1 MSSFNKAE
9 ETLKIGSSFKVLAPY
24 AAVVV
29 ALAVVLGLIFAA
41 YEMSRPIPVSLLLLI
56 PILVGAFLGGLS
68 AGAFAMILGLAADH
82 FLFGKLVPDVQRLF
96 PYIDEQVRLVFF
108 MVEGLLL
115 NAVGHWHRLSRL
127 KAQEAERRQ
136 RMLEQEIVRRRRL
149 EESVVRSQRAVK
161 SQLSEIESIYATAP
175 VGLCFI
181 DRDLRFVRVNRELAE
196 IHGIPVEE
204 HIGQSV
210 QKVVPEI
217 GLAMVP
223 LLRRVIVSGEPI
235 LDKEIADITLE
246 GARTKPVLLVNLF
259 PAKESDGFVSGV
271 NVAVREISGQKR
283 FEETLKESEEKYR
296 LLAEVSPLAIWTAAP
311 DGSLLYASHHWLE
324 YSGLTLEQSLGQ
336 GWASVLHPEDRERVF
351 AEQAEALEKS
361 CPYETELRFR
371 CYRSGE
377 YRWHLV
383 RALPLRDDGG
393 RVRQWMGIAMD
404 IHQIKCGE
412 EAWRESQARLLLA
425 LEVGRMTVWERDSA
439 TGAVT
444 WLDPTNL
451 HSAIGFEDQF
461 LAWVKDLAERNLPL
475 SSQTEVQPVESY
487 RQEFQIVLPDGKL
500 NWVEAR
506 GQLFR
511 GSRRLVGVLSDVTDR
526 KRAED
531 SLRHVKEVEEALR
544 EADRRKDEFIALL
557 AHELRNPLAPILTS
571 AQLLKRRGSERP
583 ELIESATESI
593 ERQVKYLTRL
603 INDLL
608 DISRVARGK
617 LKLSFEV
624 TDMASVIAHAV
635 EVCRPVI
642 ENNQQELVYR
652 GTGQPL
658 YLWGDPARLS
668 QIIANLLMN
677 AAKFTPGNGRIELA
691 MERKGPEIAI
701 KVRDNGI
708 GIEPDALEHIFE
720 PFVQYERPLHNGHSG
735 LGVGLALVKSLV
747 EMHGGRISVVSYG
760 KDQGTEFS
768 IRLPLFDQSSG
779 RKSDSAD
786 TEDEVQ
792 PIRSPVT
799 HDEALASLPREAYRG
814 VSARQR
820 SAMNGFSDLE
830 KQSDRVF
837 QQFL

>member
-1 MSSFNKAE
+1 VSSFNE
-9 ETLKIGSSFKVLAPY
+9 SDETPKPRNPFTVLTPY
-24 AAVVV
+24 VAVCA
-29 ALAVVLGLIFAA
+29 ALAVVSGLIFAVH
-41 YEMSRPIPVSLLLLI
+41 EMSWPIPVSLLLLI
-56 PILVGAFLGGLS
+56 PIFVGAFWGGLS
-68 AGAFAMILGLAADH
+68 AGVFAMILGLAADY
-82 FLFGKLVPDVQRLF
+82 FLFGKFLPGGQRLF
-96 PYIDEQVRLVFF
+96 PYVDEQVRLASFI
-108 MVEGLLL
+108 VEGLLL
-115 NAVGHWHRLSRL
+115 NAVGHWHRLSRF
-127 KAQEAERRQ
+127 KAQEAGRRQ
-136 RMLEQEIVRRRRL
+136 RMLEQEIVRRRKL
-149 EESVVRSQRAVK
+149 EESLVRSQRAVK
-161 SQLSEIESIYATAP
+161 SQLTEIEGIYATAP
-175 VGLCFI
+175 VGLCFV
-181 DRDLRFVRVNRELAE
+181 DRDLRFVRVNQELAE

-204 HIGQSV
+204 HIGKSV
-210 QKVVPEI
+210 QEVVPEI
-217 GLAMVP
+217 GLALVP
-223 LLRRVIVSGEPI
+223 LLRRVIVSGEAI
-235 LDKEIADITLE
+235 LDKEIGDITLT
-246 GARTKPVLLVNLF
+246 GALTKPVLLVNLF
-259 PAKESDGFVSGV
+259 PIKEIDGFVSGV

-283 FEETLKESEEKYR
+283 FEETLRESEEKYR

-351 AEQAEALEKS
+351 AEQAEILEKS

-371 CYRSGE
+371 CHRTGE

-404 IHQIKCGE
+404 IHQMKCGE
-412 EAWRESQARLLLA
+412 AAWKDSHARLLLA
-425 LEVGRMTVWERDSA
+425 LEVGRMAVWERDFS
-439 TGAVT
+439 TGAIT
-444 WLDPTNL
+444 WLDPTNI
-451 HSAIGFEDQF
+451 HSAVGFEDHF
-461 LAWVKDLAERNLPL
+461 LAWVKEVAERSEPSVSDGDAQPL
-475 SSQTEVQPVESY
+475 ESY
-487 RQEFQIVLPDGKL
+487 SQEFQIVLPDGQL

-506 GQLFR
+506 GQQVL
-511 GSRRLVGVLSDVTDR
+511 GGGRLVGVVSDVTDR

-531 SLRHVKEVEEALR
+531 GLRHVKEVEEALR

-624 TDMASVIAHAV
+624 TDMAAVIAHAV
-635 EVCRPVI
+635 EVCRPAI
-642 ENNQQELVYR
+642 EKNQQELVHT

-677 AAKFTPGNGRIELA
+677 AAKFTPSNGRIELA
-691 MERKGPEIAI
+691 MERKGPELRIQ
-701 KVRDNGI
+701 VRDNGI

-720 PFVQYERPLHNGHSG
+720 PFVQYDRPLHNGHSGLG

-747 EMHGGRISVVSYG
+747 EMHGGRISVASPG

-768 IRLPLFDQSSG
+768 IRLPLFDHSNG
-779 RKSDSAD
+779 RKSNSGDA
-786 TEDEVQ
+786 EDEVQ
-792 PIRSPVT
+792 PIRSPVSQ
-799 HDEALASLPREAYRG
+799 DEAHTP
-814 VSARQR
+814 
-820 SAMNGFSDLE
+820 
-830 KQSDRVF
+830 VF
-837 QQFL
+837 